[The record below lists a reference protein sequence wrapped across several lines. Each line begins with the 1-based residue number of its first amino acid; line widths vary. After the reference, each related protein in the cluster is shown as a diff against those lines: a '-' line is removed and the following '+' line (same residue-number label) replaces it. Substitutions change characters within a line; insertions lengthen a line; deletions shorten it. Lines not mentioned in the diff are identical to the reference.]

1 MVVAVVAVEVE
12 VNLLANGGYS
22 HKSQKAG
29 KFSIFFIQKLKGI
42 NEFNIML
49 YLYT

>member
-1 MVVAVVAVEVE
+1 MVVAVVAVEVI
-12 VNLLANGGYS
+12 LLANGGYS